1 MPETKERPSAGSM
14 GAAISNAVVRLTN
27 QYTGRGP
34 TKARTT
40 VAGDVIVVVLA
51 DTLIQAERS
60 LVDNGEVGFVL
71 DLRKKFQMAMRNDL
85 IAAIEKE
92 TGREVAAFMSDNHVD
107 PDMAVEIFV
116 LTPED

>member
-1 MPETKERPSAGSM
+1 MPVPWARRSRT
-14 GAAISNAVVRLTN
+14 RLSVSTN

-40 VAGDVIVVVLA
+40 VAGNIIVVVLA
-51 DTLIQAERS
+51 DTLIRAERS

-71 DLRKKFQMAMRNDL
+71 DLRKKLQMAMRNDL
-85 IAAIEKE
+85 VAAIEKE
-92 TGREVAAFMSDNHVD
+92 TGREVVAFISDNHVD

-116 LTPED
+116 MRAEG